1 MPRKRTKK
9 IKGAA
14 RPKLRSGLERN
25 VAAFLEE
32 HNVPFTYEQDK
43 IPYTVPI
50 KNRNYVPDFKL
61 DNGIYI
67 EAKGKFDAATRE
79 KMLLVIKQN
88 PDKDIRLLFMR
99 DNKLTKVSPTKYT
112 DWCKKHGIKC
122 AVSEKGH
129 VPLEWLREQKRH

>member
-1 MPRKRTKK
+1 MPRKRTRKT
-9 IKGAA
+9 KGAA
-14 RPKLRSGLERN
+14 RLKLRSGLERN

-32 HNVPFTYEQDK
+32 HGVSFTYEEDK
-43 IPYTVPI
+43 IPYTVPS
-50 KNRNYVPDFKL
+50 KARKYVPDFKL
-61 DNGIYI
+61 ENGIYV

-99 DNKLTKVSPTKYT
+99 DNKITKVSPTKYT

-122 AVSEKGH
+122 AVSDKGK
-129 VPLEWLREQKRH
+129 VPLEWINERKK